1 MLKSAMWAGL
11 SGLCLGLMGCDAVLP
26 LLAELLSEVPPQ
38 LEQAQPDGLL
48 PPCVSDDCNCGDFR
62 DQALAQQVLEAFEG
76 DPFVLDRDGNGLAC
90 ESLPPVSSGLDAPV
104 PPSDNLHLTLGN
116 PSHAATGNPNN
127 YLIERQQYALAY
139 SRDRGLAN
147 WVSWHLDAS
156 WLGDTDR
163 QDNFRQDG
171 GLPQGFYQ
179 VTPSDYRNSG
189 YDRGHIV
196 PSADR
201 TSSVKD
207 NSATFLMTNIMP
219 QAPEN
224 NRELWRALE
233 EFERDLV
240 YQEDRELFI
249 LAGSYGEKDTLAG
262 GKLTIPARLWK
273 VIVVL
278 DQPGQGVSGVSNG
291 SRIIAIDV
299 PNSNDLL
306 EDWRDYQTSIDR
318 IELATGYDLLSQVPV
333 EIQTAIEARRSQE

>member
-1 MLKSAMWAGL
+1 MLKPALWAGL
-11 SGLCLGLMGCDAVLP
+11 SGLCLGLSSCDAVLP
-26 LLAELLSEVPPQ
+26 LWTELLSETTS
-38 LEQAQPDGLL
+38 QPAVVQTDGMF
-48 PPCVSDDCNCGDFR
+48 PPCVDDDCNCGDFR
-62 DQALAQQVLEAFEG
+62 DQALAQQVLDGFEG

-90 ESLPPVSSGLDAPV
+90 EALPPVSSGLDAAV

-116 PSHAATGNPNN
+116 PSDAATGNPNN

-139 SRDRGLAN
+139 DRDRGIAN
-147 WVSWHLDAS
+147 WVSWHLDAR
-156 WLGDTDR
+156 WLGSTER
-163 QDNFRQDG
+163 QNNFRQDG
-171 GLPQGFYQ
+171 GLPAGFYQ
-179 VTPSDYRNSG
+179 VTPNDYRNSG

-201 TSSVKD
+201 TASVRD
-207 NSATFLMTNIMP
+207 NSATFLMTNILP

-224 NRELWRALE
+224 NRGLWRALE

-249 LAGSYGEKDTLAG
+249 VAGGYGTKDTLAG
-262 GKLTIPARLWK
+262 GRVTIPARLWK

-278 DQPGQGVSGVSNG
+278 DQPGQGVAGVSND

-299 PNSNDLL
+299 PNSNSLS
-306 EDWRDYQTSIDR
+306 EDWRDYQTSLDR

-333 EIQTAIEARRSQE
+333 AIQAVIETNRSQE